1 MMYIC
6 DFIAKY
12 LKKRG
17 VKQVFGTPGSDTINL
32 INAFSDQ
39 GINYVLT
46 HHENTAAYMASTYG
60 EITGVPGVVIV
71 TKGPG
76 ITNLASG
83 IASAHLDRRPII
95 VFSAIIDPEL
105 LSKNPHQEVPLV
117 AFGGLITKLS
127 EEITSANVTT
137 LLDKAYNVA
146 IDPRP
151 GAVYLPISPVQ
162 AIAEIDID
170 DSEIDGIITSTNKSR
185 AIDKKSLDKANDL
198 ITASKKP
205 IIVAGVGSV
214 ASKISD
220 ELLSFIHKIN
230 APACVT
236 LQAVGNIPCNDA
248 LYLGMYGWFGTPI
261 DEMLKEADLIITV
274 GLDGWDIIRPYKSK
288 VPIIS
293 IDDADVN
300 DRTFQPVSVG
310 LKGNMAETLNSLQ
323 NLLGERGT
331 DLGWLK
337 KARDCFDKI
346 HNFELGISSEY
357 RESSGIAPQAVYKEI
372 RKVVPEETIIAADA
386 GAHKSLASQAWLTNL
401 PLKYFVSNGLSPMG
415 FSLGAA
421 MGAKMALPKAPV
433 ISFVGDGGFLMY
445 AGELATWKRLDIAM
459 IQVIMVDNGLT
470 QVKSKQLK
478 KGYNTESTSF
488 EKIDYKKIVESFGI
502 DAIEAHSVPELV
514 DGIKKALKLD
524 KPVSIIVKLDGSEYL
539 RMPSAV

>member
-1 MMYIC
+1 MYIC

-137 LLDKAYNVA
+137 LLDRAYNVA

-170 DSEIDGIITSTNKSR
+170 DSEINGIITSTNKSR
-185 AIDKKSLDKANDL
+185 TIDKKSLDKANDL

-205 IIVAGVGSV
+205 IVVAGVGSV
-214 ASKISD
+214 ASKMSD

-323 NLLGERGT
+323 NLLGERET

>member
-1 MMYIC
+1 MYTC

-60 EITGVPGVVIV
+60 EITGIPGVVIV

-127 EEITSANVTT
+127 EELTSTNATT
-137 LLDKAYNVA
+137 LLDRAYNIA

-162 AIAEIDID
+162 AITEIDID
-170 DSEIDGIITSTNKSR
+170 DSEIDRIITSTNKL
-185 AIDKKSLDKANDL
+185 ITVDKKSINKAIDL
-198 ITASKKP
+198 INASKKP
-205 IIVAGVGSV
+205 IMVAGVGSV
-214 ASKISD
+214 ASKISN
-220 ELLSFIHKIN
+220 ELLLFMHKIDS
-230 APACVT
+230 PACVT
-236 LQAVGNIPCNDA
+236 LQAVGNIPCNDS

-274 GLDGWDIIRPYKSK
+274 GLDGWDIIRPYKSE

-310 LKGNMAETLNSLQ
+310 LKGNMAETLRSLQ
-323 NLLGERGT
+323 NLLEERET
-331 DLGWLK
+331 DSDWLE
-337 KARDCFDKI
+337 KAKDCFEKI

-357 RESSGIAPQAVYKEI
+357 KESSGIAPQAVYKEI

-421 MGAKMALPKAPV
+421 MGAKLALPSAPV

-445 AGELATWKRLDIAM
+445 AGELATWRRLNIAM

-488 EKIDYKKIVESFGI
+488 EKIEYKKIVESFGI
-502 DAIEAHSVPELV
+502 DAIEADNVSELV
-514 DGIKKALKLD
+514 QGIKMALQLN
-524 KPVSIIVKLDGSEYL
+524 KPVSIIVNLDGSEYL

>member
-1 MMYIC
+1 MYIC

-137 LLDKAYNVA
+137 LLDRAYNVA

-185 AIDKKSLDKANDL
+185 TIDKKSLDKANDL

-205 IIVAGVGSV
+205 IVVAGVGSV

-445 AGELATWKRLDIAM
+445 AGELATWKRLDIAI

-514 DGIKKALKLD
+514 HGIKKALKLD

>member
-1 MMYIC
+1 MYTC

-60 EITGVPGVVIV
+60 EITGIPGVVIV

-127 EEITSANVTT
+127 EELTSANATT
-137 LLDKAYNVA
+137 LLDRAYNIA

-162 AIAEIDID
+162 AITEIDID
-170 DSEIDGIITSTNKSR
+170 DSEIDRIITSTNKL
-185 AIDKKSLDKANDL
+185 ITVDKKSINKAIDL
-198 ITASKKP
+198 INASKKP
-205 IIVAGVGSV
+205 IMVAGVGSV
-214 ASKISD
+214 ASKISN
-220 ELLSFIHKIN
+220 ELLLFMHKIDS
-230 APACVT
+230 PACVT
-236 LQAVGNIPCNDA
+236 LQAVGNIPCNYS

-274 GLDGWDIIRPYKSK
+274 GLDGWDIIRPYKSE

-310 LKGNMAETLNSLQ
+310 LKGNMAETLRSLQ
-323 NLLGERGT
+323 NLLEERET
-331 DLGWLK
+331 DSDWLE
-337 KARDCFDKI
+337 KAKDCFEKI

-357 RESSGIAPQAVYKEI
+357 KESSGIAPQAVYKEI

-421 MGAKMALPKAPV
+421 MGAKLALPSAPV

-445 AGELATWKRLDIAM
+445 AGELATWRRLNIAM

-488 EKIDYKKIVESFGI
+488 EKIEYKKIVESFGI
-502 DAIEAHSVPELV
+502 DAIEADNVSELV
-514 DGIKKALKLD
+514 QGIKMALQLN
-524 KPVSIIVKLDGSEYL
+524 KPVSIIVNLDGSEYL

>member
-1 MMYIC
+1 MYTC

-60 EITGVPGVVIV
+60 EITGIPGVVIV

-127 EEITSANVTT
+127 EELTSANATT
-137 LLDKAYNVA
+137 LLDRAYNIA

-162 AIAEIDID
+162 AITEIDID
-170 DSEIDGIITSTNKSR
+170 DSEIDRIITSTNKS
-185 AIDKKSLDKANDL
+185 ITVDKKSINKAIDL
-198 ITASKKP
+198 INASKKP
-205 IIVAGVGSV
+205 IMVAGVGSV
-214 ASKISD
+214 ASKISN
-220 ELLSFIHKIN
+220 ELLLFMHKIDS
-230 APACVT
+230 PACVT
-236 LQAVGNIPCNDA
+236 LQAVGNIPCNDS

-274 GLDGWDIIRPYKSK
+274 GLDGWDIIRPYKSE

-310 LKGNMAETLNSLQ
+310 LKGNMAETLRSLQ
-323 NLLGERGT
+323 NLLEERET
-331 DLGWLK
+331 DSDWLE
-337 KARDCFDKI
+337 KAKDCFEKI

-357 RESSGIAPQAVYKEI
+357 KESSGIAPQAVYKEI

-421 MGAKMALPKAPV
+421 MGAKLALPSAPV

-445 AGELATWKRLDIAM
+445 AGELATWRRLNIAI
-459 IQVIMVDNGLT
+459 IQVIIVDNGLT

-488 EKIDYKKIVESFGI
+488 EKIEYKKIVESFGI
-502 DAIEAHSVPELV
+502 DAIEADNVSELV
-514 DGIKKALKLD
+514 QGIKMALQLN
-524 KPVSIIVKLDGSEYL
+524 KPVSIIVNLDGSEYL

>member
-1 MMYIC
+1 MYTC

-60 EITGVPGVVIV
+60 EITGIPGVVIV

-127 EEITSANVTT
+127 EELTSANATT
-137 LLDKAYNVA
+137 LLDRAYNIA

-162 AIAEIDID
+162 AITEIDID
-170 DSEIDGIITSTNKSR
+170 DSEIDRIITSTNKSKTV
-185 AIDKKSLDKANDL
+185 DKKSINKAIDL
-198 ITASKKP
+198 INASKKP
-205 IIVAGVGSV
+205 IMVAGVGSV
-214 ASKISD
+214 ASKISN
-220 ELLSFIHKIN
+220 ELLLFMHKIDS
-230 APACVT
+230 PACVT
-236 LQAVGNIPCNDA
+236 LQAVGNIPCNDS

-274 GLDGWDIIRPYKSK
+274 GLDGWDIIRPYKSE

-310 LKGNMAETLNSLQ
+310 LKGNMAETLRSLQ
-323 NLLGERGT
+323 NLLEERET
-331 DLGWLK
+331 DSDWLE
-337 KARDCFDKI
+337 KAKDCFEKI

-357 RESSGIAPQAVYKEI
+357 KESSGIAPQAVYKEI

-421 MGAKMALPKAPV
+421 MGAKLALPSAPV

-445 AGELATWKRLDIAM
+445 AGELATWRRLNIAM

-488 EKIDYKKIVESFGI
+488 EKIEYKKIVESFGI
-502 DAIEAHSVPELV
+502 DAIEADNVSELV
-514 DGIKKALKLD
+514 QGIKMALQLN
-524 KPVSIIVKLDGSEYL
+524 KPVSIIVNLDGSEYL

>member
-1 MMYIC
+1 MYTC

-12 LKKRG
+12 LKRRG

-137 LLDKAYNVA
+137 LLDRAYNVA

-185 AIDKKSLDKANDL
+185 IIDKKLRDKANDL
-198 ITASKKP
+198 ITASIKP
-205 IIVAGVGSV
+205 IVVAGVGSV
-214 ASKISD
+214 ASKVSD

-248 LYLGMYGWFGTPI
+248 LYLGMYGWFGNPI

-310 LKGNMAETLNSLQ
+310 LKGNMAETLRSLQ
-323 NLLGERGT
+323 NLFGKRET
-331 DLGWLK
+331 DLDWLK

-372 RKVVPEETIIAADA
+372 RKVVPEDTIIAADA

-502 DAIEAHSVPELV
+502 DAIEAHNVPELV
-514 DGIKKALKLD
+514 NGIKKALKLD
-524 KPVSIIVKLDGSEYL
+524 KPVSIVVQLDGSEYL

>member
-1 MMYIC
+1 MHTC

-137 LLDKAYNVA
+137 LLDRAYNVA

-185 AIDKKSLDKANDL
+185 TIDKKSLDKANDL

-205 IIVAGVGSV
+205 IVVAGVGSV

-236 LQAVGNIPCNDA
+236 LQAVGNIPCNDT

-310 LKGNMAETLNSLQ
+310 LKGDMGETLNSLQ
-323 NLLGERGT
+323 NLFGERGT

-372 RKVVPEETIIAADA
+372 RKVVPEDTIIAADA

-421 MGAKMALPKAPV
+421 MGAKMASPKAPV

-478 KGYNTESTSF
+478 RGYNTESTSF

-502 DAIEAHSVPELV
+502 DAIEAHNVPELV

>member
-1 MMYIC
+1 MYTC

-60 EITGVPGVVIV
+60 EITGIPGVVIV

-127 EEITSANVTT
+127 EELTSANATT
-137 LLDKAYNVA
+137 LLDRAYNIA

-162 AIAEIDID
+162 AITEIDID
-170 DSEIDGIITSTNKSR
+170 DSEIDRIITSTNKS
-185 AIDKKSLDKANDL
+185 ITVDKKSINKAIDL
-198 ITASKKP
+198 INASKKP
-205 IIVAGVGSV
+205 IMVAGVGSV
-214 ASKISD
+214 ASKISN
-220 ELLSFIHKIN
+220 ELLLFMHKIDS
-230 APACVT
+230 PACVT
-236 LQAVGNIPCNDA
+236 LQAVGNIPCNDS

-274 GLDGWDIIRPYKSK
+274 GLDGWDIIRPYKSE

-310 LKGNMAETLNSLQ
+310 LKGNMAETLRSLQ
-323 NLLGERGT
+323 NLLEERET
-331 DLGWLK
+331 DSDWLE
-337 KARDCFDKI
+337 KAKDCFEKI

-357 RESSGIAPQAVYKEI
+357 KESSGIAPQAVYKEI

-421 MGAKMALPKAPV
+421 MGAKLALPSAPV

-445 AGELATWKRLDIAM
+445 AGELATWRRLNIAM

-488 EKIDYKKIVESFGI
+488 EKIEYKKIVESFGI
-502 DAIEAHSVPELV
+502 DAIEADNVSELV
-514 DGIKKALKLD
+514 QGIKMALQLN
-524 KPVSIIVKLDGSEYL
+524 KPVSIIVNLDGSEYL

>member
-1 MMYIC
+1 MHTC

-137 LLDKAYNVA
+137 LLDRAYNVA

-170 DSEIDGIITSTNKSR
+170 DSEIDGTN
-185 AIDKKSLDKANDL
+185 N
-198 ITASKKP
+198 
-205 IIVAGVGSV
+205 
-214 ASKISD
+214 
-220 ELLSFIHKIN
+220 E
-230 APACVT
+230 
-236 LQAVGNIPCNDA
+236 
-248 LYLGMYGWFGTPI
+248 
-261 DEMLKEADLIITV
+261 
-274 GLDGWDIIRPYKSK
+274 YK
-288 VPIIS
+288 
-293 IDDADVN
+293 
-300 DRTFQPVSVG
+300 
-310 LKGNMAETLNSLQ
+310 
-323 NLLGERGT
+323 
-331 DLGWLK
+331 
-337 KARDCFDKI
+337 
-346 HNFELGISSEY
+346 
-357 RESSGIAPQAVYKEI
+357 
-372 RKVVPEETIIAADA
+372 
-386 GAHKSLASQAWLTNL
+386 
-401 PLKYFVSNGLSPMG
+401 
-415 FSLGAA
+415 
-421 MGAKMALPKAPV
+421 
-433 ISFVGDGGFLMY
+433 
-445 AGELATWKRLDIAM
+445 
-459 IQVIMVDNGLT
+459 
-470 QVKSKQLK
+470 
-478 KGYNTESTSF
+478 
-488 EKIDYKKIVESFGI
+488 
-502 DAIEAHSVPELV
+502 
-514 DGIKKALKLD
+514 
-524 KPVSIIVKLDGSEYL
+524 
-539 RMPSAV
+539 

>member
-1 MMYIC
+1 MYIC

-137 LLDKAYNVA
+137 LLDRAYNVA

-185 AIDKKSLDKANDL
+185 TIDKKSLDKANDL

-421 MGAKMALPKAPV
+421 MGAKMALPRAPV

-502 DAIEAHSVPELV
+502 DAIEVHSVPELV

-524 KPVSIIVKLDGSEYL
+524 KPVSMIVKLDGSEYL

>member
-1 MMYIC
+1 MYIC

-137 LLDKAYNVA
+137 LLDRAYNVA

-323 NLLGERGT
+323 NLLGERET

-514 DGIKKALKLD
+514 HGIKKALKLD

>member
-1 MMYIC
+1 MYIC

-137 LLDKAYNVA
+137 LLDRAYNVA

-421 MGAKMALPKAPV
+421 MGAKMALPRAPV

>member
-1 MMYIC
+1 MYTC

-12 LKKRG
+12 LRRRG

-83 IASAHLDRRPII
+83 IASAHLDRRPIM

-137 LLDKAYNVA
+137 LLDRAYNVA

-170 DSEIDGIITSTNKSR
+170 DSEIDGIITNTNKSIT
-185 AIDKKSLDKANDL
+185 IDKKSLDKANDL
-198 ITASKKP
+198 ITASIKP
-205 IIVAGVGSV
+205 IVVAGVGSV

-220 ELLSFIHKIN
+220 ELLSFMHKIN

-248 LYLGMYGWFGTPI
+248 LYLGMYGWFGNPI

-323 NLLGERGT
+323 NLLGKRET
-331 DLGWLK
+331 DLDWLK

-372 RKVVPEETIIAADA
+372 RKVVPEDTIIAADA

-502 DAIEAHSVPELV
+502 DAIEAHNVPELV
-514 DGIKKALKLD
+514 NGIKKALKLD

>member
-1 MMYIC
+1 MYTC

-137 LLDKAYNVA
+137 LLDRAYNVA

-170 DSEIDGIITSTNKSR
+170 DSEIDGTITSTNKSR
-185 AIDKKSLDKANDL
+185 TIDKKSLDKANDL

-205 IIVAGVGSV
+205 IVVAGVGSV

-236 LQAVGNIPCNDA
+236 LQAVGNIPCNDT

-261 DEMLKEADLIITV
+261 DDMLEEADLIITV

-300 DRTFQPVSVG
+300 DRTFQPVTVG
-310 LKGNMAETLNSLQ
+310 LKGDMGETLNSLQ

-337 KARDCFDKI
+337 KARDCFYKI

-372 RKVVPEETIIAADA
+372 RKVVPEDTIIAADA

-421 MGAKMALPKAPV
+421 MGAKMASPKAPV

-502 DAIEAHSVPELV
+502 DAIEAHNVTELV

-524 KPVSIIVKLDGSEYL
+524 KPVSIVVKLDGSEYL

>member
-1 MMYIC
+1 MYIC

-39 GINYVLT
+39 GIKYVLT

-137 LLDKAYNVA
+137 LLDRAYNVA

-170 DSEIDGIITSTNKSR
+170 DSDIDGIITSTNKSR
-185 AIDKKSLDKANDL
+185 TIDKKSLDKANDL
-198 ITASKKP
+198 ITASIKP
-205 IIVAGVGSV
+205 IVVAGVGSV

-220 ELLSFIHKIN
+220 QLLSFIHKIN

-248 LYLGMYGWFGTPI
+248 LYLGMYGWFGNPI

-323 NLLGERGT
+323 NLLGERET

-502 DAIEAHSVPELV
+502 DAIEAHNVPELV
-514 DGIKKALKLD
+514 NGIKKALKLD

>member
-1 MMYIC
+1 MYIC

-185 AIDKKSLDKANDL
+185 TIDKKSLDKANDL

-323 NLLGERGT
+323 NLLGERET

>member
-1 MMYIC
+1 MYTC

-32 INAFSDQ
+32 INAFANQ

-60 EITGVPGVVIV
+60 EITGIPGVVIV

-95 VFSAIIDPEL
+95 IFSAIIDPEL

-117 AFGGLITKLS
+117 AFGSLITKLS
-127 EEITSANVTT
+127 EELTSSNATT
-137 LLDKAYNVA
+137 LLDRAYNIA

-162 AIAEIDID
+162 AITEIDINE
-170 DSEIDGIITSTNKSR
+170 SEIDRIITRTNKSI
-185 AIDKKSLDKANDL
+185 AADKISINKAVDL
-198 ITASKKP
+198 INASKKP
-205 IIVAGVGSV
+205 IVVAGVGSV
-214 ASKISD
+214 ASKISN
-220 ELLSFIHKIN
+220 ELLSFIHKID

-236 LQAVGNIPCNDA
+236 LQAVGNVPCNDS

-261 DEMLKEADLIITV
+261 DEMLEEADLIITV

-300 DRTFQPVSVG
+300 DRTFQPVSIG
-310 LKGNMAETLNSLQ
+310 LKGNMPESLNSLQ

-331 DLGWLK
+331 DLDWLE
-337 KARDCFDKI
+337 KAKSCFEKI

-357 RESSGIAPQAVYKEI
+357 SESSGIAPQAVYKEI
-372 RKVVPEETIIAADA
+372 RKVVPEDTIIAADA
-386 GAHKSLASQAWLTNL
+386 GAHKSLASQAWVTNL

-421 MGAKMALPKAPV
+421 MGAKLALPSAPV

-445 AGELATWKRLDIAM
+445 AGELATWRRLNIAM

-488 EKIDYKKIVESFGI
+488 EKIEYKKIVESFGI
-502 DAIEAHSVPELV
+502 DAIEANNVTELV
-514 DGIKKALKLD
+514 DGIKTALQLN

>member
-1 MMYIC
+1 MYIC

-205 IIVAGVGSV
+205 IVVAGVGSV

-502 DAIEAHSVPELV
+502 DAIEVHSVPELV

>member
-1 MMYIC
+1 MYTC

-60 EITGVPGVVIV
+60 EITGIPGVVIV

-127 EEITSANVTT
+127 EELTSANATT
-137 LLDKAYNVA
+137 LLDRAYNIA

-162 AIAEIDID
+162 AITEIDID
-170 DSEIDGIITSTNKSR
+170 DSEIDRIITSTNKS
-185 AIDKKSLDKANDL
+185 ITVDKKSINKAIDL
-198 ITASKKP
+198 INASKKP
-205 IIVAGVGSV
+205 IMVAGVGSV
-214 ASKISD
+214 ASKISN
-220 ELLSFIHKIN
+220 ELLLFMHKIDS
-230 APACVT
+230 PACVT
-236 LQAVGNIPCNDA
+236 LQAVGNIPCNDS

-274 GLDGWDIIRPYKSK
+274 GLDGWDIIRPYKSE

-310 LKGNMAETLNSLQ
+310 LRGNMAETLRSLQ
-323 NLLGERGT
+323 NLLEERET
-331 DLGWLK
+331 DSDWLE
-337 KARDCFDKI
+337 KAKDCFEKI

-357 RESSGIAPQAVYKEI
+357 KESSGIAPQAVYKEI

-421 MGAKMALPKAPV
+421 MGAKLALPSAPV

-445 AGELATWKRLDIAM
+445 AGELATWRRLNIAM

-488 EKIDYKKIVESFGI
+488 EKIEYKKIVESFGI
-502 DAIEAHSVPELV
+502 DAIEADNVSELV
-514 DGIKKALKLD
+514 QGIKMALQLN
-524 KPVSIIVKLDGSEYL
+524 KPVSIIVNLDGSEYL

>member
-1 MMYIC
+1 MYIC

-185 AIDKKSLDKANDL
+185 TIDKKSLDKANDL

-205 IIVAGVGSV
+205 IVVAGVGSV

-502 DAIEAHSVPELV
+502 DAIEVHSVPELV

>member
-1 MMYIC
+1 MYIC

-137 LLDKAYNVA
+137 LLDRAYNVA

-170 DSEIDGIITSTNKSR
+170 DSEINGIITSTNKSR
-185 AIDKKSLDKANDL
+185 TIDKKSLDKANDL

-205 IIVAGVGSV
+205 IVVAGVGSV
-214 ASKISD
+214 ASKMSD

-502 DAIEAHSVPELV
+502 DAIEVHSVPELV

>member
-1 MMYIC
+1 MYIC

-137 LLDKAYNVA
+137 LLDRAYNVA

-185 AIDKKSLDKANDL
+185 TIDKKSLDKANDL

-205 IIVAGVGSV
+205 IDVAGVGSV
-214 ASKISD
+214 ASKMSD

-357 RESSGIAPQAVYKEI
+357 RESNGIAPQAVYKEI

>member
-1 MMYIC
+1 MYTC

-12 LKKRG
+12 LKRRG

-83 IASAHLDRRPII
+83 IASAHLDRRPIM

-137 LLDKAYNVA
+137 LLDRAYNVA

-170 DSEIDGIITSTNKSR
+170 DSEIDGIITNTNKSIT
-185 AIDKKSLDKANDL
+185 IDKKSLDKANDL
-198 ITASKKP
+198 ITASIKP
-205 IIVAGVGSV
+205 IVVAGVGSV

-236 LQAVGNIPCNDA
+236 LQAVGNIPCNDT
-248 LYLGMYGWFGTPI
+248 LYLGMYGWFGNPI

-310 LKGNMAETLNSLQ
+310 LKGNMAETLRSLQ
-323 NLLGERGT
+323 NLFGKRET
-331 DLGWLK
+331 DLDWLK

-372 RKVVPEETIIAADA
+372 RKVVPEDTIIAADA

-502 DAIEAHSVPELV
+502 DAIEAHNVPELV
-514 DGIKKALKLD
+514 NGIKKALKLD

>member
-1 MMYIC
+1 MYIC

-137 LLDKAYNVA
+137 LLDRAYNVA

-170 DSEIDGIITSTNKSR
+170 DSEIDGIITSNNKSR
-185 AIDKKSLDKANDL
+185 TIDKKSLDKANDL

-421 MGAKMALPKAPV
+421 MGAKMALPRAPV
-433 ISFVGDGGFLMY
+433 ISFVGDGGFLKY

-514 DGIKKALKLD
+514 HGIKKALKLD

>member
-1 MMYIC
+1 MYTC

-17 VKQVFGTPGSDTINL
+17 VKQVFGTPGSDTISL

-137 LLDKAYNVA
+137 LLDRAYNTA

-162 AIAEIDID
+162 AIAEIDIN
-170 DSEIDGIITSTNKSR
+170 DSEIDRLITNTNKLR
-185 AIDKKSLDKANDL
+185 KIDKKSLDKANDL
-198 ITASKKP
+198 INASKKP
-205 IIVAGVGSV
+205 IVVAGVGSV

-236 LQAVGNIPCNDA
+236 LQAVGNIPCNDP
-248 LYLGMYGWFGTPI
+248 LYIGMYGWFGTPI

-300 DRTFQPVSVG
+300 DRTFQPVSIG
-310 LKGNMAETLNSLQ
+310 LKGNIAESLNAIQ
-323 NLLGERGT
+323 NLLGERAT

-337 KARDCFDKI
+337 KAKDCFEKI

-357 RESSGIAPQAVYKEI
+357 RESSGIAPQAVYREI
-372 RKVVPEETIIAADA
+372 RKVVPEDTIIAADA

-421 MGAKMALPKAPV
+421 MGAKMALPNAPV

-502 DAIEAHSVPELV
+502 DAIEAHNVTELV
-514 DGIKKALKLD
+514 NGIKNALKLD

>member
-1 MMYIC
+1 MYIC

-137 LLDKAYNVA
+137 LLDRAYNVA

-185 AIDKKSLDKANDL
+185 NIDKKSLDKANDL

-205 IIVAGVGSV
+205 IVVAGVGSV

>member
-1 MMYIC
+1 MYIC

-127 EEITSANVTT
+127 EELTSANATT
-137 LLDKAYNVA
+137 LLDRAYNIA

-162 AIAEIDID
+162 AITEIDID
-170 DSEIDGIITSTNKSR
+170 DSEIDRIITSTNKS
-185 AIDKKSLDKANDL
+185 ITVDKKSINKAIDL
-198 ITASKKP
+198 INASKKP
-205 IIVAGVGSV
+205 IMVAGVGSV
-214 ASKISD
+214 ASKISN
-220 ELLSFIHKIN
+220 ELLLFMHKIDS
-230 APACVT
+230 PACVT
-236 LQAVGNIPCNDA
+236 LQAVGNIPCNDS

-274 GLDGWDIIRPYKSK
+274 GLDGWDIIRPYKSE

-310 LKGNMAETLNSLQ
+310 LKGNMAETLRSLQ
-323 NLLGERGT
+323 NLLEERET
-331 DLGWLK
+331 DSDWLE
-337 KARDCFDKI
+337 KAKDCFEKI

-357 RESSGIAPQAVYKEI
+357 KESSGIAPQAVYKEI

-421 MGAKMALPKAPV
+421 MGAKLALPSAPV

-445 AGELATWKRLDIAM
+445 AGELATWRRLNIAM

-488 EKIDYKKIVESFGI
+488 EKIEYKKIVESFGI
-502 DAIEAHSVPELV
+502 DAIEADNVSELV
-514 DGIKKALKLD
+514 QGIKMALQLN
-524 KPVSIIVKLDGSEYL
+524 KPVSIIVNLDGSEYL

>member
-1 MMYIC
+1 MYIC

-39 GINYVLT
+39 GIKYVLT

-137 LLDKAYNVA
+137 LLDRAYNVA

-185 AIDKKSLDKANDL
+185 TIDKKSLDKANDL

-205 IIVAGVGSV
+205 IVVAGVGSV

-230 APACVT
+230 APASVT

>member
-1 MMYIC
+1 MYTC

-60 EITGVPGVVIV
+60 EITGIPGVVIV

-127 EEITSANVTT
+127 EELTSTNATT
-137 LLDKAYNVA
+137 LLDRAYNIA

-162 AIAEIDID
+162 AITEIDID
-170 DSEIDGIITSTNKSR
+170 DSEIDRIITSTNKSKTV
-185 AIDKKSLDKANDL
+185 DKKSINKAIDL
-198 ITASKKP
+198 INASKKP
-205 IIVAGVGSV
+205 IMVAGVGSV
-214 ASKISD
+214 ASKISN
-220 ELLSFIHKIN
+220 ELLLFMHKIDS
-230 APACVT
+230 PACVT
-236 LQAVGNIPCNDA
+236 LQAVGNIPCNDS

-274 GLDGWDIIRPYKSK
+274 GLDGWDIIRPYKSE

-310 LKGNMAETLNSLQ
+310 LKGNMAETLRSLQ
-323 NLLGERGT
+323 NLLEERET
-331 DLGWLK
+331 DSDWLE
-337 KARDCFDKI
+337 KAKDCFEKI

-357 RESSGIAPQAVYKEI
+357 KESSGIAPQAVYKEI

-421 MGAKMALPKAPV
+421 MGAKLALPSAPV

-445 AGELATWKRLDIAM
+445 AGELATWRRLNIAM

-488 EKIDYKKIVESFGI
+488 EKIEYKKIVESFGI
-502 DAIEAHSVPELV
+502 DAIEADNVSELV
-514 DGIKKALKLD
+514 QGIKMALQLN
-524 KPVSIIVKLDGSEYL
+524 KPVSIIVNLDGSEYL

>member
-1 MMYIC
+1 MYTC

-12 LKKRG
+12 LRRRG

-83 IASAHLDRRPII
+83 IASAHLDRRPIM

-137 LLDKAYNVA
+137 LLDRAYNVA

-185 AIDKKSLDKANDL
+185 TIDKKSLDKANDL
-198 ITASKKP
+198 ITASIKP
-205 IIVAGVGSV
+205 IVVAGVGSV

-248 LYLGMYGWFGTPI
+248 LYLGMYGWFGNPI

-310 LKGNMAETLNSLQ
+310 LKGNMTQTLRSLQ
-323 NLLGERGT
+323 NLLGKRET
-331 DLGWLK
+331 DLDWLK

-372 RKVVPEETIIAADA
+372 RKVVPEDTIIAADA

-502 DAIEAHSVPELV
+502 DAIEAHNVPELV
-514 DGIKKALKLD
+514 NGIKKALKLD

>member
-421 MGAKMALPKAPV
+421 MGAKMALPRAPV